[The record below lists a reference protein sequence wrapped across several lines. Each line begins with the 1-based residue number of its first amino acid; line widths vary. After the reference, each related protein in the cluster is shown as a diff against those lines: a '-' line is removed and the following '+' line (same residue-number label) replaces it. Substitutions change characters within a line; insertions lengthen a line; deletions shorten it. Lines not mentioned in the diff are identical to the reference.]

1 MQCHQSEIYLR
12 VIGPVVLL
20 AVRAKHAQNSSRT
33 EHCRHQ
39 AVLSR
44 QTCAI
49 DSGMQSKDVRT
60 QQHSPASRNSRDRA
74 AEVG

>member
-1 MQCHQSEIYLR
+1 MVTEVTLLLMANQSIHPRISNAVPPIEKYLR

-33 EHCRHQ
+33 DHCRYQ

-44 QTCAI
+44 QMCAVDLGI
-49 DSGMQSKDVRT
+49 
-60 QQHSPASRNSRDRA
+60 
-74 AEVG
+74 